1 MRGEEGEKDLGFR
14 LRLFPP
20 HPPPPSLTKEEGSPS
35 PLGGQERG
43 STPLE
48 QERERVRL
56 IINFRPLIHVLRIG
70 HRVTCLFPTRSLP
83 LWPPPPP
90 ADKKTD
96 FYEYRDCFCFLPNFS
111 FTAFHNVRTGVISF
125 FSWAHFVFPCKLDRL
140 VEWGQRGI
148 FEFVWLSLRK
158 QRYLLAFNELVE
170 KDGGRRWIHKM
181 RVMLSKGK
189 ISFR

>member
-70 HRVTCLFPTRSLP
+70 HRVHYETVTCLFPTRFLP
-83 LWPPPPP
+83 LCVSPPPPPSP

-96 FYEYRDCFCFLPNFS
+96 VWNIVCFCFLPNFS
-111 FTAFHNVRTGVISF
+111 FTAFHNVRTGVVSF
-125 FSWAHFVFPCKLDRL
+125 FFLGAFC
-140 VEWGQRGI
+140 
-148 FEFVWLSLRK
+148 LSLQTR
-158 QRYLLAFNELVE
+158 
-170 KDGGRRWIHKM
+170 
-181 RVMLSKGK
+181 
-189 ISFR
+189 